1 MKNKNLIGTLL
12 LLLTAFIWGNAFVA
26 QSDGMNYVGALT
38 FMSSRFLLGGIVLIP
53 FIVIKRAH
61 RKEISDKPFG
71 KELKSALFCGI
82 FCGTLLGI
90 ASAFQQ
96 YGLLYTTVSKAGFI
110 TTLYVIFVPLFSIFL
125 KKKVGLSVWISV
137 LLATIGLYMLC
148 VTETAALSFGDILV
162 FISSIFYA
170 LQIMAIDKYAKSSD
184 SVLVSAIQFL
194 TIGVLT
200 LVPALLLE
208 QPNLSALKDAL
219 LPIAYAG
226 ILSSGVAYTLQVFA
240 QKFADPTVAAITMS
254 FESVFAVLAAAVLL
268 NERLSLKEVIGCII
282 MFAAIILAQLPKEI
296 FKFKRR

>member
-1 MKNKNLIGTLL
+1 MKNRNLIGTLL

-38 FMSSRFLLGGIVLIP
+38 FMSSRFFLGGIVLIP
-53 FIVIKRAH
+53 FIVIKRAN
-61 RKEISDKPFG
+61 RKDVSAKPFSA
-71 KELKSALFCGI
+71 ELKSALFCGI
-82 FCGTLLGI
+82 CCGTLLGI

-125 KKKVGLSVWISV
+125 KKKVGLSIWISV
-137 LLATIGLYMLC
+137 VLATVGLYMLC

-184 SVLVSAIQFL
+184 SMLVSAIQFL
-194 TIGVLT
+194 TIGFLT
-200 LVPALLLE
+200 LVPALVIE
-208 QPNLSALKDAL
+208 QPTFSALKDAL

-240 QKFADPTVAAITMS
+240 QKFADPAVAAITMS

-268 NERLSLKEVIGCII
+268 NERLSLKEIIGCVI

-296 FKFKRR
+296 FKPKRR